1 MENPPEDEL
10 DESGTG
16 PSHRTG
22 PTDGGLD
29 ETQAWN
35 PSEDP
40 PRARVEENRPQDP
53 FPAPKESP
61 EQEERSRGRSIL
73 PLTAAAAAA
82 ISLIAIAAV
91 FSAASYLDA
100 RGRHTDAEIR
110 VLSERVNL
118 LARNLDQTQAPA
130 TPPPP
135 TPTQAPEP
143 TSPVQTPATSTPEP
157 TTPKTKPD
165 SPPES
170 TSAGIGICGR
180 SPEVQNAI
188 LHTLGVSTCQLVE
201 RDELHGIA
209 RLGNSNIDVGRGL
222 HLGDFAGLVNVKSLN
237 LEAREDFKIR
247 AGSLEG
253 LDGLES
259 LTLSLHPH
267 GTIEPGAFQGMP
279 QLRDL
284 AITARRITHERGR
297 EFSVPPIDPMP
308 NLESLSVST
317 HRWMPALRTHHLTRL
332 PNLERLEIHGRSQDG
347 VYQLPPGLF
356 QSNPRLREIRI
367 RAEGAAIEAPP
378 GIFSHLDQIQWL
390 YLEHL
395 YSEENRPEFRI
406 SARSPLMEDISSG
419 EQQLWSYSVL
429 STEETGEE
437 E

>member
-1 MENPPEDEL
+1 M
-10 DESGTG
+10 DESGTA
-16 PSHRTG
+16 PSPRTG

-35 PSEDP
+35 PSQDP
-40 PRARVEENRPQDP
+40 PKAGSRTTGPRTRFQPR
-53 FPAPKESP
+53 KESP
-61 EQEERSRGRSIL
+61 EQEEQSRGRSIL
-73 PLTAAAAAA
+73 PFTAAAAVA

-100 RGRHTDAEIR
+100 RGRHAGAEIR

-118 LARNLDQTQAPA
+118 LARNLERNLDRTQAA
-130 TPPPP
+130 ALPPPP

-157 TTPKTKPD
+157 TTPMNQPEAST
-165 SPPES
+165 PPES

-180 SPEVQNAI
+180 TPQVQNAI
-188 LHTLGVSTCQLVE
+188 LDTLGVSTCQLVE
-201 RDELHGIA
+201 RDELHGIS

-253 LDGLES
+253 LDRLES

-284 AITARRITHERGR
+284 AITARRITHEQGR
-297 EFSVPPIDPMP
+297 EFSVPPLDPMP

-332 PNLERLEIHGRSQDG
+332 PNLERLEIHGRSQDN

-356 QSNPRLREIRI
+356 QSNPRLKEIRI
-367 RAEGAAIEAPP
+367 RAEGATIEAPP